1 MLKNNLLENLVIRR
15 IKAEDADEIRRI
27 DAIITKSPDRT
38 DFRQIIAEEVRKD
51 EDASLVAEIDG
62 KVAGYM
68 ISYTVYAGFGLEKS
82 AWIATL
88 GVDPRFM
95 GQGIGKRLARE
106 ILRVYQERG
115 IRHIFTSVRWDS
127 VDLLS
132 FFKTLGFDRS
142 DFINLRKDLD
152 S

>member
-1 MLKNNLLENLVIRR
+1 VIENLVIRKIR
-15 IKAEDADEIRRI
+15 LEDADEISRI
-27 DAIITKSPDRT
+27 QAGIIKSPANT
-38 DFRQIIAEEVRKD
+38 DFRRIIEGQVRKED
-51 EDASLVAEIDG
+51 EEASFVAEIDG
-62 KVAGYM
+62 KVVGYM
-68 ISYTVYAGFGLEKS
+68 ISYIIYAGFGLDKS

-95 GQGIGKRLARE
+95 GQGIGKELAEE
-106 ILRVYQERG
+106 IFKFYSQRD
-115 IRHIFTSVRWDS
+115 IKHILTSVRWDS

-142 DFINLRKDLD
+142 HFINLRKELD